1 MYRQKIRRPNVASTK
16 LKKPVLAASDV
27 AAFAKKT
34 ASTPTKSK
42 SGKVPAGD
50 VRLTVNIRSDLHKR
64 LRIAAINRDMTAG
77 ELLEELIQT
86 L

>member
-1 MYRQKIRRPNVASTK
+1 VASN
-16 LKKPVLAASDV
+16 LKKPTLAATDV

-34 ASTPTKSK
+34 ASSPSKSK
-42 SGKVPAGD
+42 SGQVPAGD
-50 VRLTVNIRSDLHKR
+50 VRLTVNIRADLHKR
-64 LRIAAINRDMTAG
+64 LRIAAINREMTAG